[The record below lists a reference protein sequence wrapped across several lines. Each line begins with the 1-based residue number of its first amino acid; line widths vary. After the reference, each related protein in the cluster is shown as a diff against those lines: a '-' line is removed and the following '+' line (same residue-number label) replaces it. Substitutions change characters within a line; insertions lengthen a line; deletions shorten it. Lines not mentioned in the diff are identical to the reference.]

1 MTSNFSNNNQSE
13 FKDTP
18 PTVRYESK
26 LYKDTLQK
34 CSDIYPQECCDCMFK
49 SDKSNDCYERFG
61 IGCDEI
67 AKTKCAECGGAC
79 TNICDPDYGSD
90 LVPPQNRSLATCNE
104 IIGNDCINYL
114 RSVNV
119 IPSVGLGSSNEI
131 AGTDCNRLLELL
143 CGIGIKQTCEGDSG
157 LCAFPD
163 QAPIKDSPC
172 KDFCNRCHP
181 CPSNGSNPIG
191 GSTEQTDNP
200 GGDGGGDDG
209 NNSGC
214 PGKPCGPL
222 DPDACKQCMAGLGV
236 PPSEPLDIMYRHTGC
251 HFIWYPPEFAFG
263 GDPNVIQC
271 QGFQARGQAGSAAY
285 VSSCNPDANSFGNG
299 TLGGTDLFDI
309 GCITPSI
316 DYWPSRPCS
325 CRKFAH
331 LKGGLTDT
339 VFKREN
345 ISTKAYNYGYLPFM
359 NPFATP
365 MNLSEIGCCWCASPD
380 KLPQGT
386 SVNERI
392 SSTMWPQAAQKY
404 GAGNF
409 GAAGIACTPYTAG
422 PDNDPITYNSKYQKS
437 CFAYGISPYLQRLA
451 LLGDPN
457 YGPYKSGFDIWTF
470 GGITQGRDF
479 GPLYSVYQFLNN
491 KQAGSVNEYTIKYR
505 EVTGQKTR
513 LKDSLVG
520 FVTLEHHFEAWAHRS
535 EVGAIHPDLIP
546 NLNHAN
552 VLTAPYEI
560 PYSGYIN
567 PVGPASQG
575 VSAKF
580 KCHPEEALRW
590 SLMRTT
596 PRRFMYVGSQIPL
609 FHFDLYAFQDYSV
622 NNNFVVGGGY
632 FDSAKFLKAYY
643 NYFYSISENPSQAA
657 ANACTPINIGGTV
670 LIDDYNY
677 VIESLEGMVVAGIL
691 RVKDHAID
699 IATETNQI
707 IQSASYDEDQKLVLN
722 PYVSAI
728 VGGESGYM
736 GLVEFLGV
744 QPITGSVTPKIIKQ
758 KLLSNFNGTGS
769 ELTKDM
775 FMFPRR
781 ATLPVYLEGNKVAAW
796 GCKNNSCSGFNY
808 NQSVV
813 PELLIPGTDN
823 PKQQWLAKSIVNVY
837 SGLNTNYFITY
848 NGKIAASGY
857 SLDGLNEVPEDI
869 QVIINDEQA
878 NSDSQT
884 GFVKKLGGK
893 GIGFEIALID
903 YPQFYD
909 YTSCFGDNRCDVLN
923 GGNGCGL
930 GIPPPQRD
938 PNAPL
943 QQYKL
948 KSWGDNHC
956 DYGTFGIDN
965 PTGVSNKD
973 FSWADVANGGLH
985 TSAITSYG
993 RLYTTGDNA
1002 YGQLKYGNEDDILY
1016 LGTLSNHRAKPGF
1029 VSDTEF
1035 DIAIDA
1041 NNTDLTKVINGITY
1055 VNLNKWCG
1063 AFDQNQENPPADKRC
1078 PLLDPALD
1086 PQNVGANLPIFTNV
1100 GSGNYHSI
1108 AIQSDNQ
1115 VRVWGKYSY
1124 LEPLGTPYGTQYDT
1138 FVPAAVKS
1146 LADQW
1151 DVSYYGPTE
1160 SPFGDYSYIAKGVTL
1175 TSRHSEDDKFLFAD
1189 GGPDYSMVANKNT
1202 VYVWGRT
1209 EMLPSW
1215 QSTDT
1220 ESTFGSWSK
1229 TFDGDI
1235 LRITAGANGFAVLY
1249 RSNNQISN
1257 VGFGNSN
1264 FRVNKTYIWTRK
1276 GEETPPDGDQYG
1288 LIPTDDEDK
1297 SEFGY
1302 TDIAFGYG
1310 HAIAI
1315 KYSDIVAPTWDYNDF
1330 KDPEAKKNQFL
1341 SGSSNIPKY
1350 FKRQAFFRA
1359 VPGAWDFSKWLWGGY
1374 CSFAVEGTF
1383 ANNPVLAKD
1392 LCSVLGEPDPTDAT
1406 GLRND
1411 NYSYSGHPEY
1421 FWMSALLRRYQNFV
1435 PNHSVQPSLVADE
1448 CLTYASF
1455 GNPAINANVAGLNS
1469 GVNGVASSCPEK
1481 ADLCWQATGLPQ
1493 AKTSTYWAPQSSTC
1507 EGSCDN
1513 SCDRS
1518 SCVRP
1523 CCPPL
1528 DGTALSDTCT
1538 ECIGRIG
1545 FNSSKDYFIQSYKNF
1560 SRQRQCCRVIYTNI
1574 SYVNYASRLTYFGWD
1589 SDSGTFKIF
1598 YTKDPY
1604 RFTDLIPSN
1613 ANNSYKLDNGLFYP
1627 YVYVGGQILSKL
1639 VRSYHAAVY
1648 GDDGTGRTCESSG
1661 DICLTRTPKQ
1671 TILGPGG
1678 WIWGMNNSPQG
1689 QAPINNAGEFVNG
1702 IWSYDPVPAPLV
1714 SPYSILGAY
1723 TYGGTSTGLIVP
1735 DGSTIPTDIKI
1746 FNPDNPNAYAPVY
1759 GSPSSTKWHK
1769 INATRPNIYAGG
1781 DNELETFDPL
1791 AFIGGI
1797 EEGDLSNGGNIVY
1810 YEHYETDTSGNRIK
1824 FIDIKSGN
1832 INCVDI
1838 TDG

>member
-1613 ANNSYKLDNGLFYP
+1613 ANTSYKLANGLSYP